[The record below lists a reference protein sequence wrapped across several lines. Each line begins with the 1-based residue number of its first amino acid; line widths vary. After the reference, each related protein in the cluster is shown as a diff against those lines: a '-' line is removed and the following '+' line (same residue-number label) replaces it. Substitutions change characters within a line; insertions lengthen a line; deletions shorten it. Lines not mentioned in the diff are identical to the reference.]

1 MVLDDFID
9 VRSLDDLSRH
19 ERLLVLYALGLVGII
34 LFYTVVY
41 NTGMRTLEGDSHSIF
56 RSFQTVVETM
66 TTTGYGADSPWS
78 TPWMNLLVVTM
89 QLSGIAIGFF
99 TLRLLIIPLFERT
112 TFDLGDRL
120 TSKDDHVVIC
130 EYRQDSDILLD
141 ELERLGIDYVLIDS
155 GEEEATRLSNDG
167 YQAISGDPEESAT
180 LERAMIDD
188 ASLVITDAGDRN
200 ASIVLTTL
208 DLNEDLRVVSL
219 TESTKRRRALMEIGV
234 DTIISP
240 HTLIGRRLAHKA
252 TAAVSVPE
260 GTSVGEDVEI
270 RELLIR
276 HGSPFH
282 GVEVRETPF
291 FERPNLTLVAGWFEG
306 DLRLPPAPT
315 DRLTRNT
322 VLVVAGPEDAID
334 DVREEVSGVRS
345 AREHTNVIVA
355 GAGEGGQAA
364 VDALPDDVTI
374 TTIDL
379 EEGEA
384 VDVVGDTSDPETLTA
399 AGIEDATALIVTV
412 DDDATALLTIA
423 LARERS
429 REIEILA
436 RVTDDEKVRTAF
448 KADADYVLSVQR
460 ATARLLAREIY
471 GEDVVSPLSQI
482 RLVRTDAAP
491 FAGQSIEEA
500 NEGAETGWVVVG
512 VEREGTLQTDETT
525 RIDEEDDVLIAGTD
539 AMIREFEGETTGS

>member
-1 MVLDDFID
+1 MDPSLPDR
-9 VRSLDDLSRH
+9 RSLGELSRH

-34 LFYTVVY
+34 LFYTVIY

-112 TFDLGDRL
+112 TFDLEDRL
-120 TSKDDHVVIC
+120 TAKDDHVVIC
-130 EYRQDSDILLD
+130 EYRQDSDVLLD

-155 GEEEATRLSNDG
+155 DDDNATRLSNAG
-167 YQAISGDPEESAT
+167 YQAISGDPEERET
-180 LERAMIDD
+180 LERAMIGD
-188 ASLVITDAGDRN
+188 AALVITDAADRN
-200 ASIVLTTL
+200 ASIVLTAL

-219 TESTKRRRALMEIGV
+219 TESSKRYRALTAIGV
-234 DTIISP
+234 DSVVSP

-252 TAAVSVPE
+252 TAAVTVPE
-260 GTSVGEDVEI
+260 GTTVGKDVEI
-270 RELLIR
+270 REILVR

-282 GVEVRETPF
+282 GAEVRETPF
-291 FERPNLTLVAGWFEG
+291 FERPHLTLIAGWFDG
-306 DLRLPPAPT
+306 DLRLPPAPS
-315 DRLTRNT
+315 DRLTRST
-322 VLVVAGPEDAID
+322 VLVVAGPSDAID

-345 AREHTNVIVA
+345 AREHTNIIVA
-355 GAGEGGQAA
+355 GAGEGGRAA
-364 VDALPDDVTI
+364 VNALSDDVSI
-374 TTIDL
+374 TTIDV
-379 EEGEA
+379 EDQEA
-384 VDVVGDTSDPETLTA
+384 VDVVGDTSDPETLAA

-412 DDDATALLTIA
+412 DDDATALMTIA
-423 LARERS
+423 LARS
-429 REIEILA
+429 LTDEIEILA
-436 RVTDDEKVRTAF
+436 RVTGDEKVRTAF
-448 KADADYVLSVQR
+448 SAGADYVLSIQR
-460 ATARLLAREIY
+460 ATARLLASEIY
-471 GEDVVSPLSQI
+471 GEDVLSPLSQI

-512 VEREGTLQTDETT
+512 VEREGTLRTEGTT
-525 RIDEEDDVLIAGTD
+525 RIDDDDRVLIAGTD
-539 AMIREFEGETTGS
+539 AMIQEFEQGATGS